1 MLVSPHRTEMRCLLL
16 AGASGLAMLV
26 GGIQRAE
33 AIPSC
38 TPSAQNI
45 STNTASAAT
54 DGGSVSIGAGVTLG
68 SGSVTGLSAA
78 LCDATS
84 IINSGT
90 VIGSVGVGVEGHT
103 VGSINNAGSIQGDGT
118 AGVRNSGTF
127 GGALASIGA
136 IVNTGMITGAVG
148 IINTGDTIGAS
159 LTGSVGAVIG
169 SINNTGLISGTGGGV
184 YNALG
189 SIGSLVNTGTIIGN
203 GGSFGFGGGSAITNV
218 VGTIGLLD
226 NSGLISIGGS
236 VVVIG
241 NYAGLIGT
249 LTNTGTI
256 AGGGTVSV
264 MNAAFGS
271 GATAGGAT
279 IGALNNGGLIDGGIG
294 LLNVGGGSTIG
305 GSIAAGATIGALTN
319 TGTINGAFLGVGNL
333 DLSGSIGGSVGS
345 GATIGALTNGG
356 LISGGGIGVLNAGFG
371 DTVTSSAVIGTLTNT
386 GTIMGGSVGVANLG
400 GNGNPAQT
408 GASASIGTIINS
420 GLISDGGAGGWG
432 IANSGTILPGVIA
445 PGASIGIIINSGTIS
460 GSIGIY
466 NSSPTNSGGVYGAS
480 IGSIVNS
487 GTISG
492 TETGIGNQGGFIGAI
507 SNSGTITG
515 GSFAIAST
523 DGGRI
528 GPVTNSGT
536 ILGNV
541 LVDGQNLTIVGGSG
555 TTFGVLTGGTIS
567 VTGGDLVLASGN
579 QQLVSS
585 VVVNGGTG
593 NLVNSGNLLLA
604 SPVSLTGN
612 YTQTSGGNL
621 IIALAQESA
630 GRLNLTGT
638 ASMAGAAVQV
648 LPLGGPRLANNTR
661 ITVVDSATPAG
672 TNYANVVATATGY
685 RVTASTETVADH
697 YNLVLTLTQVNYA
710 EIGGA
715 SGSRPG
721 SLGRTLDQLANSSTP
736 EALAFQ
742 RSVLSAIDALPSGR
756 AQQNAVRATAP
767 FQGSPH
773 GLNFSLVTNIIGSTV
788 EAHQLGFASA
798 GSAPGVAAGS
808 EASGLRVWA
817 QAMGGVASRTT
828 SSTVDGYGTS
838 HAGMMVG
845 LDYAPRPNL
854 LLGAGVSSVFSR
866 TEMHGVSSG
875 GKVNQDTT
883 QFVGYGTYQFTPRLF
898 AFGQAGAGVVDY
910 RQTRAIPFA
919 GAAARSAY
927 DGQVYHAKVGVG
939 HDYQVNAFTL
949 TPMLGLQYARS
960 TNASYTE
967 TGAGVLNPRVS
978 GRSVDALTHDIGGRV
993 TTEIPT
999 PHGLVTPELKLA
1011 WTHDYINSAIPTSGL
1026 LAGTGFATSTQR
1038 ISANGARVNLAATL
1052 AHHSGVQIRL
1062 AYEGDLRSNFQGHTG
1077 LLRASMPF

>member
-1 MLVSPHRTEMRCLLL
+1 MRVLLL
-16 AGASGLAMLV
+16 AGASGLAMVV

-38 TPSAQNI
+38 TPTAQNI
-45 STNTASAAT
+45 STNTASAVT
-54 DGGSVSIGAGVTLG
+54 NGGSVSIGAGVTLG

-84 IINSGT
+84 IVNSGT

-103 VGSINNAGSIQGDGT
+103 IGIITNAGSIQGIGT
-118 AGVRNSGTF
+118 AGVVNSIGI
-127 GGALASIGA
+127 GGVFSSIGA
-136 IVNTGMITGAVG
+136 IVNTGSISGAAG
-148 IINTGDTIGAS
+148 IINVGDTVGAS
-159 LTGSVGAVIG
+159 IAPTLGAFIG
-169 SINNTGLISGTGGGV
+169 SINNSGLIGGV
-184 YNALG
+184 YNAVG
-189 SIGSLVNTGTIIGN
+189 SIGSLVNSGTILGN
-203 GGSFGFGGGSAITNV
+203 ASGGFGFGGGGAIANA

-226 NSGLISIGGS
+226 NSGLISVGGS

-249 LTNTGTI
+249 LTNTGTVS
-256 AGGGTVSV
+256 GGGTVSV
-264 MNAAFGS
+264 VNAAIGTGGNF
-271 GATAGGAT
+271 GGAT
-279 IGALNNGGLIDGGIG
+279 IGALNNGGLIEGGIG
-294 LLNVGGGSTIG
+294 VLNVGVGSTIG
-305 GSIAAGATIGALTN
+305 GSIATGATIGALTN
-319 TGTINGAFLGVGNL
+319 TGTINGGFIGVGNM
-333 DLSGSIGGSVGS
+333 DLSGTVGVSLGGVGS

-356 LISGGGIGVLNAGFG
+356 LISGSAMGVFNVGFG
-371 DTVTSSAVIGTLTNT
+371 ETVAASAVIGTLTNT
-386 GTIMGGSVGVANLG
+386 GTIVGGTAGVANFG
-400 GNGNPAQT
+400 GNANLTQT
-408 GASASIGTIINS
+408 NAAASIGTIINS

-432 IANSGTILPGVIA
+432 IANIGTIMPGVLA
-445 PGASIGIIINSGTIS
+445 PGASIGTIINSGTIS
-460 GSIGIY
+460 GSVGIY

-487 GTISG
+487 GTITG
-492 TETGIGNQGGFIGAI
+492 TDVGIGNQGGFIGAI

-541 LVDGQNLTIVGGSG
+541 MVEGQNLTIIGSGG

-593 NLVNSGNLLLA
+593 SLVNSGNLLLA

-621 IIALAQESA
+621 IIALAQETA
-630 GRLNLTGT
+630 GRLNLSGT

-697 YNLVLTLTQVNYA
+697 FNLVLTLTQVNYS

-715 SGSRPG
+715 SGARPG
-721 SLGRTLDQLANSSTP
+721 SLGRTLDQLASSSTP

-773 GLNFSLVTNIIGSTV
+773 GLNFSLVTNIIGSMV

-817 QAMGGVASRTT
+817 QAMGGVASRGT

-875 GKVNQDTT
+875 GKVNQETT

-898 AFGQAGAGVVDY
+898 AYGQAGAGLVDY

-919 GAAARSAY
+919 GAAARSTY

-939 HDYQVNAFTL
+939 HDYRVDAFTVS
-949 TPMLGLQYARS
+949 PMLGLQYARS
-960 TNASYTE
+960 TNAGYTE
-967 TGAGVLNPRVS
+967 TGAGVLNLRVA
-978 GRSVDALTHDIGGRV
+978 GRSVDALTHDIGARV

-1011 WTHDYINSAIPTSGL
+1011 WTHDYINGAIPTSGL

>member
-1 MLVSPHRTEMRCLLL
+1 MLVHAARSDFRLLLL

-26 GGIQRAE
+26 GGIQQAE
-33 AIPSC
+33 ANPVC
-38 TPSAQNI
+38 TPTAQNI
-45 STNTASAAT
+45 SSNTASATT

-68 SGSVTGLSAA
+68 SGTVTGLSAA
-78 LCDATS
+78 ACDATS
-84 IINSGT
+84 VTNSGT
-90 VIGSVGVGVEGHT
+90 VIGSVAIGVEGRT
-103 VGSINNAGSIQGDGT
+103 IGLITNGGSIQGDGRS
-118 AGVRNSGTF
+118 GILNIGTF
-127 GGALASIGA
+127 GAAIGSIGA
-136 IVNTGMITGAVG
+136 IVNTGTITGSIG
-148 IINTGDTIGAS
+148 IENTGDTLG
-159 LTGSVGAVIG
+159 TTVGSIGAVIG
-169 SINNTGLISGTGGGV
+169 SINNSGLINGGGGGIA
-184 YNALG
+184 NLLG
-189 SIGSLVNTGTIIGN
+189 SIGTLVNSGTIMAN
-203 GGSFGFGGGSAITNV
+203 GSGFGNAGAIVNAL
-218 VGTIGLLD
+218 GTIGQID
-226 NSGLISIGGS
+226 NSGLVTVSNS
-236 VVVIG
+236 MMALG
-241 NYAGLIGT
+241 NFAGLIGT

-256 AGGGTVSV
+256 ASTGTVSV
-264 MNAAFGS
+264 VNVAAGTAS
-271 GATAGGAT
+271 ILGGATIGTLNNGGLIEGGMAVLNIGGGSSIGGSISAGAT
-279 IGALNNGGLIDGGIG
+279 IGALNN
-294 LLNVGGGSTIG
+294 
-305 GSIAAGATIGALTN
+305 
-319 TGTINGAFLGVGNL
+319 TGTINGLFIGVGNM
-333 DLSGSIGGSVGS
+333 DMSGSIGGSIGGIGS
-345 GATIGALTNGG
+345 GATITALTNSG
-356 LISGGGIGVLNAGFG
+356 LIIGSAIGVFNGGFAGS
-371 DTVTSSAVIGTLTNT
+371 VTGSAVIGTLTNT
-386 GTIMGGSVGVANLG
+386 GTIMGGTAGVANFG
-400 GNGNPAQT
+400 GNGNLTQT
-408 GASASIGTIINS
+408 NAAASIGAIINS

-432 IANSGTILPGVIA
+432 IGNFGTILPGALA
-445 PGASIGIIINSGTIS
+445 PGASIGTIINSGTIT

-466 NSSPTNSGGVYGAS
+466 NNSPTNAGGVYGAS

-487 GTISG
+487 GTITG
-492 TETGIGNQGGFIGAI
+492 TDVGIGNQGGFIGAI

-515 GSFAIAST
+515 GNYAIAST
-523 DGGRI
+523 DGGSI
-528 GPVTNSGT
+528 GPVTNTGT

-541 LVDGQNLTIVGGSG
+541 LVDGQNLTIIGGSG
-555 TTFGVLTGGTIS
+555 TTFGVLTGGTIG

-593 NLVNSGNLLLA
+593 NLVNGGNLLLA
-604 SPVSLTGN
+604 SPVALTGN
-612 YTQTSGGNL
+612 YVQTSGGNL
-621 IIALAQESA
+621 IIALAPETA

-672 TNYANVVATATGY
+672 TNYANVIATATGY

-697 YNLVLTLTQVNYA
+697 YNLVLTLSQVSYSD
-710 EIGGA
+710 IGAA
-715 SGSRPG
+715 SGARPG
-721 SLGRTLDQLANSSTP
+721 SMGRTLDQLAGGSSP

-742 RSVLSAIDALPSGR
+742 RSVLSAIDALPAGR
-756 AQQNAVRATAP
+756 SQENAVRSTAP

-773 GLNFSLVTNIIGSTV
+773 GLNFSLLTNIIGSMV

-817 QAMGGVASRTT
+817 QAMGGVANRGT

-854 LLGAGVSSVFSR
+854 LLGAGISSVFSR

-875 GKVNQDTT
+875 GKVNQETV
-883 QFVGYGTYQFTPRLF
+883 QFVGYGTYQFTPRFF
-898 AFGQAGAGVVDY
+898 AYGQAGAGIVDY

-919 GAAARSAY
+919 GAAARSTY

-939 HDYQVNAFTL
+939 HDYQLSAMTL
-949 TPMLGLQYARS
+949 TPMVGLQYARS

-967 TGAGVLNPRVS
+967 TGAGVLNLRVL

-993 TTEIPT
+993 TTEIQT

-1011 WTHDYINSAIPTSGL
+1011 WTHDYINGAIPTSGL
-1026 LAGTGFATSTQR
+1026 LAGVGFATTTQR

-1052 AHHSGVQIRL
+1052 AHLSGVQIRL